1 MSATA
6 FGVTKQGLPVTRYT
20 LESRSGITVGVL
32 DRGAILQSILVPC
45 PCGTVDVVAG
55 FDTIGGYED
64 CDAYLGALIGRHANR
79 LGGAF
84 IEIDG
89 KRWPVT
95 ANEGTKQ
102 LHGGLHGFD
111 QKLFTVTQPAENCLV
126 LHGTSPDGEE
136 GFPGEVSLTV
146 TYTLSDEGALTLDYQ
161 ATSTADTVINL
172 TNHSYFN
179 LNGSGSVLKH
189 RLWLSASR
197 FTPIDENALPT
208 GEIRAVADTP
218 FDFRTA
224 KEIGA
229 DLEER
234 DQQLALGHGYD
245 HNFVLDKPAK
255 ELATVAEL
263 SGDITGIRMRCATT
277 CPGLQLYTANFLQS
291 PPLVKGGRSI
301 APREAV
307 CLETQ
312 YFPNSMNCP
321 AFEKP
326 IVRAG
331 SLYHER
337 TIYEFIK

>member
-6 FGVTKQGLPVTRYT
+6 FGVTKEGLPVTRYT

-32 DRGAILQSILVPC
+32 DRGAIIQSILVPC
-45 PCGTVDVVAG
+45 PDGPVDVVAG
-55 FDTIGGYED
+55 FDDISGYEA
-64 CDAYLGALIGRHANR
+64 CDAYLGALVGRHANR

-95 ANEGTKQ
+95 ANEGAKQ

-111 QKLFTVTQPAENCLV
+111 QKMFAAEQPAPNCLV
-126 LHGTSPDGEE
+126 LRCVSPDGEE
-136 GFPGEVSLTV
+136 GFPGEVTLQA
-146 TYTLSDEGALTLDYQ
+146 TYTLSDEGALSLDYQ
-161 ATSTADTVINL
+161 ATSTRDTVINL

-179 LNGSGSVLKH
+179 LNGGGSVLQH
-189 RLWLSASR
+189 RLWLAASR
-197 FTPIDENALPT
+197 FTPIDADALPT
-208 GEIRAVADTP
+208 GEIRDVAGTP
-218 FDFRTA
+218 FDFCTA
-224 KEIGA
+224 KQIGA
-229 DLEER
+229 DLDACDE
-234 DQQLALGHGYD
+234 QLALGHGYD
-245 HNFVLDKPAK
+245 HNFVLDKVSG

-263 SGDITGIRMRCATT
+263 CGDQTGIRMRCVTT

-291 PPLVKGGRSI
+291 PPLVKGEKTI
-301 APREAV
+301 APRETV

-331 SLYHER
+331 GLYHER